1 MRQQGYL
8 NLSPRTQRISF
19 NGLLGTL
26 ALVLSAWEGML
37 PPIPVLP
44 PGAKLG
50 LSNLVTMYA
59 AGTVGLGPALCIAI
73 LKGLFAGITRGFVAM
88 LMSLSGGVASTL
100 VMWFFLRLKG
110 NPFGMIGLGVAGALS
125 HNAAQLCVAALLTTP
140 AIVWYIPW
148 LLLFG
153 VCSGILTGLVLRAV
167 MPLLDKW
174 RPIERDA

>member
-8 NLSPRTQRISF
+8 NLSPRTQRIAF

-73 LKGLFAGITRGFVAM
+73 LKGLFA
-88 LMSLSGGVASTL
+88 
-100 VMWFFLRLKG
+100 
-110 NPFGMIGLGVAGALS
+110 
-125 HNAAQLCVAALLTTP
+125 
-140 AIVWYIPW
+140 
-148 LLLFG
+148 
-153 VCSGILTGLVLRAV
+153 
-167 MPLLDKW
+167 
-174 RPIERDA
+174 

>member
-1 MRQQGYL
+1 
-8 NLSPRTQRISF
+8 
-19 NGLLGTL
+19 
-26 ALVLSAWEGML
+26 
-37 PPIPVLP
+37 
-44 PGAKLG
+44 
-50 LSNLVTMYA
+50 
-59 AGTVGLGPALCIAI
+59 
-73 LKGLFAGITRGFVAM
+73 M